1 MTRTFTT
8 AEKNVIAGDFTK
20 INLIELDVPSWNAAP
35 FTNGILSFNTSALD
49 FIHDGK
55 TYYGADG
62 IVTLDSIKE
71 TSEIKR
77 NGLSIGFSGL
87 NTSLLN
93 LFLTDTFHIN
103 KVVVSVFEA
112 AYVQSGFIEYQ
123 KQYVKLIHK
132 GKIDNIQYKTSSE
145 SAQITVRTTSVFSDW
160 ARPRLPFLDDS
171 SQRERNSNDKSLS
184 FLGNTV
190 NQQVTWGNG

>member
-1 MTRTFTT
+1 
-8 AEKNVIAGDFTK
+8 
-20 INLIELDVPSWNAAP
+20 
-35 FTNGILSFNTSALD
+35 
-49 FIHDGK
+49 
-55 TYYGADG
+55 
-62 IVTLDSIKE
+62 
-71 TSEIKR
+71 
-77 NGLSIGFSGL
+77 
-87 NTSLLN
+87 
-93 LFLTDTFHIN
+93 
-103 KVVVSVFEA
+103 VVVSVFEA